1 MEERASFI
9 YICLLSSSHDN
20 RQGRHGMTCKFILL
34 WQGGAPFSGI
44 QLHELLP
51 EGGTGPELRDC
62 KGTNLILIHSS
73 FSPSRT
79 LPALCGWTLRT
90 RTSAVTAKAMLRNL
104 MIFDG
109 LSKEEMIKAIFLDGQ
124 INMHIWKRTTI
135 SVIYMHICS

>member
-1 MEERASFI
+1 MTNGGGGLAWPANFI
-9 YICLLSSSHDN
+9 P
-20 RQGRHGMTCKFILL
+20 L

-44 QLHELLP
+44 WLHELLP

-104 MIFDG
+104 MIDLWRVKQRG
-109 LSKEEMIKAIFLDGQ
+109 DDQSNIFRWT
-124 INMHIWKRTTI
+124 N
-135 SVIYMHICS
+135 